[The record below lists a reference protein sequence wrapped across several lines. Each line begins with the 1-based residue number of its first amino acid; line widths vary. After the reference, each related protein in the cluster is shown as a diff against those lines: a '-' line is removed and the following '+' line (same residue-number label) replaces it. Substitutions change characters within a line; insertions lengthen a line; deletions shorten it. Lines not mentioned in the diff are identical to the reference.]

1 MRILTINTYAGSLL
15 TAAQRRKDEVVASL
29 EDANYGGALQLENFP
44 KLNYYP
50 TDDTWPSLDL
60 KDTVVIAHPPCAAFS
75 NQNRGRAEFRGAG
88 APKVKCT
95 ERVME
100 YALSRR
106 TPFLAIES
114 VPGALEG
121 LRSLHD
127 SYARRY
133 GYEVYRLLLN
143 ACTFGVPQ
151 YRRRF
156 WTVFARKGT
165 GDLVVNVTPRRK
177 TIGDVVKESVG
188 KKLTRIDSMEA
199 QADRQ
204 LEMLSRRLDTDQLIE
219 FLKTGEGSLVD
230 ALPKY
235 LGVTGDDATE
245 VRHQYAIGWNY
256 TSHSMVMLQK
266 DWLAPVLIAGS
277 WWWYRT
283 RCLAEEEYKAIM
295 DYPRDYKFP
304 GEYYRK
310 RIREFLSRGVAPS
323 TAELMLRVADENI
336 MGVKPQRGE
345 LTVSLYPGEVTNLKV
360 ATGAR
365 YGGEHK
371 LTCLAS

>member
-1 MRILTINTYAGSLL
+1 MRVLTINTYCGSLL
-15 TAAQRRKDEVVASL
+15 IAAQRRGDEIIASL
-29 EDANYGGALQLENFP
+29 EDAGYGIPLQNENFP
-44 KLNYYP
+44 RLNTYP
-50 TDDTWPSLDL
+50 TEDSWPNLDL
-60 KDTVVIAHPPCAAFS
+60 RDVVVIAHPPCAAFS

-100 YALSRR
+100 YALSRG

-127 SYARRY
+127 LYARRY
-133 GYEVYRLLLN
+133 GYDVYRFLLN

-156 WTVFARKGT
+156 WTLFARKGT
-165 GDLVVNVTPRRK
+165 GDLVVNVSPRRK
-177 TIGDVVKESVG
+177 TVGEIVKESVG

-199 QADRQ
+199 QVDRQ
-204 LEMLSRRLDTDQLIE
+204 LEMLSRRLDTKQLIE
-219 FLKTGEGSLVD
+219 FLKTGSGSLVD

-235 LGVTGDDATE
+235 LGVEGDEATE
-245 VRHQYAIGWNY
+245 VRHQYTMGWNY
-256 TSHSMVMLQK
+256 TSHSMIMLQK

-304 GEYYRK
+304 GDYYRK

-323 TAELMLRVADENI
+323 TAELVLRIADENI
-336 MGVKPQRGE
+336 VSTKPQAGDVA
-345 LTVSLYPGEVTNLKV
+345 VSLYPGEVTNLKV

-371 LTCLAS
+371 LSCLAS